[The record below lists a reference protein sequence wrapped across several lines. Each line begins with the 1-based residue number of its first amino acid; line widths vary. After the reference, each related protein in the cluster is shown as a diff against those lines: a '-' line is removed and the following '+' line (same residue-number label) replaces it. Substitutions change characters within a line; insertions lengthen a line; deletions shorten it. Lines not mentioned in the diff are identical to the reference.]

1 MLKKTLLLCVAGM
14 LLSACQN
21 LTVTPSPD
29 SYAPFQCNLHWLE
42 RCTLGV
48 NEAAFERWQSQGSDK
63 WLDGQLKTTHPLP
76 PEIQQRVDALDISQ
90 QSLQRILAHA
100 SDLKAAIDA
109 AQTDEAREA
118 ARKSQREYE
127 NGIVQ
132 DAMRRNLWRAV
143 YSQDS
148 LRERM
153 TWFWFNHFNVFS
165 GKANLRYLIPDY
177 EENAIRPHALG
188 KFSELVM
195 ATLKHP
201 AMLVYLDNAQNAA
214 GKINENYAR
223 ELMELHTLGVNAGYT
238 QQDVQELARILTGVG
253 VNFSEKPKPAAKLTG
268 YILDGAFEFNPRR
281 HDTGDKVLLG
291 HKFHGAG
298 FNGFNEVEQAV
309 KLLCRQS
316 ATAKHISTQMAAYFL
331 GKEPAAPLVNAMAA
345 TFQKSDGDIAATLK
359 VLLTSQ
365 VLQQNAGSFKDPYR
379 YVVAA
384 LRQGYEGRIIS
395 NMKPAM
401 NWLNQMGEPLYG
413 KLTPDGYSMLG
424 EAWSS
429 EGQMVKRFE
438 IARAIGSGGA
448 GLFDS
453 DGKSSSSG
461 AGFPGFQSRFF
472 YRAIEPQISA
482 NTRDVLNLAGSQQ
495 EWNLLWLSSPEMM
508 YD

>member
-1 MLKKTLLLCVAGM
+1 MIPLDGTLQERVHKHQARR
-14 LLSACQN
+14 Q
-21 LTVTPSPD
+21 
-29 SYAPFQCNLHWLE
+29 HWLE

-100 SDLKAAIDA
+100 SALKAAIDA

-188 KFSELVM
+188 KFSELVL

-201 AMLVYLDNAQNAA
+201 VMLVYLDNAQNAA

-253 VNFSEKPKPAAKLTG
+253 VNFAGKPKPAAKLTG

-298 FNGFNEVEQAV
+298 FNEVEQAV

-316 ATAKHISTQMAAYFL
+316 ATAKHISAQMAAYFL

-365 VLQQNAGSFKDPYR
+365 LLQQNAGSFKDPYR

-395 NMKPAM
+395 NMKPAI

-413 KLTPDGYSMLG
+413 KLTPDGYASMPLHGSLSRKLRKGIKVQVNEGKIYAEATLFLG
-424 EAWSS
+424 EEFLRIS
-429 EGQMVKRFE
+429 EEEDPAGAINTYYDWKMVASVRTYSE
-438 IARAIGSGGA
+438 RDE
-448 GLFDS
+448 DS
-453 DGKSSSSG
+453 K
-461 AGFPGFQSRFF
+461 PKPRRQK
-472 YRAIEPQISA
+472 
-482 NTRDVLNLAGSQQ
+482 V
-495 EWNLLWLSSPEMM
+495 
-508 YD
+508 

>member
-1 MLKKTLLLCVAGM
+1 MLKIHLLLCVACIS
-14 LLSACQN
+14 LCSCQN
-21 LTVTPSPD
+21 LPVLPPSGSDVPLHG
-29 SYAPFQCNLHWLE
+29 SIHWLE

-48 NEAAFERWQSQGSDK
+48 NESVFVNWQEQGSDK
-63 WLDGQLKTTHPLP
+63 WLDNQLKTTHPLP
-76 PEIQQRVDALDISQ
+76 SEIQQRIVALDISQ
-90 QSLQRILAHA
+90 QSLQHILAHA
-100 SDLKAAIDA
+100 SELKATIDA
-109 AQTDEAREA
+109 AQTDEARET
-118 ARKSQREYE
+118 ARKAQREYE
-127 NGIVQ
+127 TGIVQ

-153 TWFWFNHFNVFS
+153 TWFWMNHFTVYS
-165 GKANLRYLIPDY
+165 GKANLRYLIHDY
-177 EENAIRPHALG
+177 EEKAIRPHSLG
-188 KFSELVM
+188 KFSELVV

-201 AMLVYLDNAQNAA
+201 AMLVYLDNAQNAV

-223 ELMELHTLGVNAGYT
+223 ELMELHTLGVKAGYS

-253 VNFSEKPKPAAKLTG
+253 VNFAEKPKPAAKLSG

-281 HDTGDKVLLG
+281 HDTGGKVLLG
-291 HKFHGAG
+291 QKFHGA
-298 FNGFNEVEQAV
+298 GFNEVEQAV
-309 KLLCRQS
+309 KLLCRQP
-316 ATAKHISTQMAAYFL
+316 ATAKHISIKLATYFL
-331 GKEPAAPLVNAMAA
+331 GKEPAATLVNAMAA
-345 TFQKSDGDIAATLK
+345 TFQESDGDIAATLK

-365 VLQQNAGSFKDPYR
+365 ALQQSTGSFKDPYR

-384 LRQGYEGRIIS
+384 LRQGYENRIIS
-395 NMKPAM
+395 NMKPAI

-413 KLTPDGYSMLG
+413 KLTPDGYPMLG

-448 GLFDS
+448 GLFDA

-461 AGFPGFQSRFF
+461 AGFPIFQSRFF
-472 YRAIEPQISA
+472 YRAIEPQIGA
-482 NTRDVLNLAGSQQ
+482 NTRNVLNRASSQQ

>member
-1 MLKKTLLLCVAGM
+1 MLKKTLLLYTIGLVLCM
-14 LLSACQN
+14 CQN
-21 LTVTPSPD
+21 LTAMPSPGI
-29 SYAPFQCNLHWLE
+29 YVPPQGNLHWLE
-42 RCTLGV
+42 RCSLGI
-48 NEAAFERWQSQGSDK
+48 NGASFKLLQSRGSDK
-63 WLDGQLKTTHPLP
+63 WLESQLKTTHPLP
-76 PEIQQRVDALDISQ
+76 HEIQQRIDALDISRH
-90 QSLQRILAHA
+90 SLQLILAHGME
-100 SDLKAAIDA
+100 LKAAIDA
-109 AQTDEAREA
+109 AQTDDEREA
-118 ARKSQREYE
+118 ARKTQREYE

-165 GKANLRYLIPDY
+165 AKANLRYLIPDY
-177 EENAIRPHALG
+177 EDNAIRPHVLG

-195 ATLKHP
+195 STLKHP

-223 ELMELHTLGVNAGYT
+223 ELMELHTMGVTSGYT

-253 VNFSEKPKPAAKLTG
+253 VNFTEKIKPAANLPG

-291 HKFHGAG
+291 HTFHDLG
-298 FNGFNEVEQAV
+298 FTEVEQAV
-309 KLLCRQS
+309 DLLCRQP

-331 GKEPAAPLVNAMAA
+331 GRGPSAQLVNAMAA
-345 TFQKSDGDIAATLK
+345 TFRKTDGDIAATLN
-359 VLLTSQ
+359 VLLTSRE
-365 VLQQNAGSFKDPYR
+365 LQQNTGGFKDPYR
-379 YVVAA
+379 YVVAV
-384 LRQGYEGRIIS
+384 LRQGFEGHIIS
-395 NMKPAM
+395 NMKPLL

-413 KLTPDGYSMLG
+413 KLTPDGYPMLG
-424 EAWSS
+424 KAWSS

-438 IARAIGSGGA
+438 IARAIGSGNA
-448 GLFDS
+448 GLFNS
-453 DGKSSSSG
+453 DGTSPSMG
-461 AGFPGFQSRFF
+461 AGFPVFQSQFF
-472 YRAIEPQISA
+472 YRTVEPQISS
-482 NTRDVLNLAGSQQ
+482 NTRNVLNLAGSQQ